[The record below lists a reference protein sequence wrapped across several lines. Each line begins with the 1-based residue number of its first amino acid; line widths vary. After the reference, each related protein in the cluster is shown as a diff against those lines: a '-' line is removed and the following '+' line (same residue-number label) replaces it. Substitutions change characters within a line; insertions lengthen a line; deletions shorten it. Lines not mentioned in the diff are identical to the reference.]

1 MSDILEPK
9 SIVNK
14 ANENIELVE
23 FDEFI
28 NNINKYETLGVGI
41 IIQPSDDIILLKDSL
56 YFIELVIL
64 DFNNFDDGRG
74 YSQAYF

>member
-28 NNINKYETLGVGI
+28 NNINKYEIKIVSHEASILQEI
-41 IIQPSDDIILLKDSL
+41 DLPIDLDLFSFIDIP
-56 YFIELVIL
+56 
-64 DFNNFDDGRG
+64 
-74 YSQAYF
+74 

>member
-28 NNINKYETLGVGI
+28 NNINKYETLGVGV
-41 IIQPSDDIILLKDSL
+41 IIQPSDDIMLLKDK
-56 YFIELVIL
+56 I
-64 DFNNFDDGRG
+64 GRA
-74 YSQAYF
+74 SCRERV

>member
-1 MSDILEPK
+1 MFLKGLVSIHIRRRFMSDILEPK

-28 NNINKYETLGVGI
+28 NNIKTIFDYLFRF
-41 IIQPSDDIILLKDSL
+41 
-56 YFIELVIL
+56 FI
-64 DFNNFDDGRG
+64 FRN
-74 YSQAYF
+74 

>member
-41 IIQPSDDIILLKDSL
+41 IIKPSDDIMLLKDT
-56 YFIELVIL
+56 
-64 DFNNFDDGRG
+64 
-74 YSQAYF
+74 Q

>member
-28 NNINKYETLGVGI
+28 NNINKYETLGVGV
-41 IIQPSDDIILLKDSL
+41 IIQPSDDIMLLKDSL
-56 YFIELVIL
+56 YCWRIHT
-64 DFNNFDDGRG
+64 
-74 YSQAYF
+74 YS

>member
-28 NNINKYETLGVGI
+28 KET
-41 IIQPSDDIILLKDSL
+41 
-56 YFIELVIL
+56 
-64 DFNNFDDGRG
+64 
-74 YSQAYF
+74 A

>member
-28 NNINKYETLGVGI
+28 NNINKYETLGVGV
-41 IIQPSDDIILLKDSL
+41 IIQPSDDIMLLKDSL
-56 YFIELVIL
+56 FYRASYFGL
-64 DFNNFDDGRG
+64 
-74 YSQAYF
+74 